1 MTHVNPES
9 SRPSELIRRP
19 FDLHFGVLLI
29 ASVGIGTILVSPGAS
44 LMGFIDYPTLIFC
57 VGIVVGILL
66 IAHGSAP
73 SFKGLAIAYR
83 GTPANHREARLA
95 IQVCEAGLQSSI
107 VAGVL
112 EILIGLII
120 MLGNMADPSAIG
132 PAMAVALLGLLY
144 GTIFACGF
152 LAGRF
157 RVALAAEQLECGPGE
172 PSKSSMP
179 LLTRTAILLLPFA
192 LMSIVTS
199 FFILL
204 ARFD

>member
-1 MTHVNPES
+1 MTPTDPEPRS
-9 SRPSELIRRP
+9 PRDLIRRP
-19 FDLHFGVLLI
+19 MDLHFGVLLI
-29 ASVGIGTILVSPGAS
+29 ASVGIGMILVSPGAS

-57 VGIVVGILL
+57 VGTVVGVML

-112 EILIGLII
+112 ETILGLII
-120 MLGNMADPSAIG
+120 MLGNMTDPSAIG
-132 PAMAVALLGLLY
+132 PAMAVAMLGLLY

-157 RVALAAEQLECGPGE
+157 RVALAADELECE
-172 PSKSSMP
+172 ANETSKSSMP
-179 LLTRTAILLLPFA
+179 PPTRTAILLLPFA
-192 LMSIVTS
+192 LMGIVTS

-204 ARFD
+204 A